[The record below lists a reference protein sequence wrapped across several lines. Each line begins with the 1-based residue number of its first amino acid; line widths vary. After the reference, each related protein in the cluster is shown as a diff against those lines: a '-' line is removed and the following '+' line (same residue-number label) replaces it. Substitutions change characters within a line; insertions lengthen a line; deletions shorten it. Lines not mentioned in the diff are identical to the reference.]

1 MGKKIIMAL
10 LPKTSTRAPKNLDK
24 EKIKIETLGLQKRLQ
39 ELQSVLFAENKW
51 SVLIVLQGLDASG
64 KDGAVKNVF
73 SGVNPMGCRVEA
85 FKKPTEK
92 ELSHD
97 FLWRIHKHAPA
108 KGMIQI
114 FNRSHYEDVLV
125 PRVHQWMSMKEIRK
139 RFEYINTFEQLLESH
154 NTIIFKFY
162 LHISKEEQQL
172 RFAERLEIAE
182 KKWKYQDADIRE
194 SQHWSSYI
202 NAFEDIF
209 KNCSKEIPWHIVPSD
224 QNWYR
229 NYLIAK
235 IIVERLE
242 KLNMKYPEY
251 IDKKLP

>member
-1 MGKKIIMAL
+1 MAQLSKI
-10 LPKTSTRAPKNLDK
+10 STRAPKDLDK
-24 EKIKIETLGLQKRLQ
+24 EKIKTETLALLKKLQ

-85 FKKPTEK
+85 FKKPTE
-92 ELSHD
+92 EEFAHD
-97 FLWRIHKHAPA
+97 FLWRIHRHAPR

-125 PRVHQWMSMKEIRK
+125 PRVHKWIDMKAVKK
-139 RFEYINTFEQLLESH
+139 RYDYINSFEELLQDSG
-154 NTIIFKFY
+154 TVVLKFY
-162 LHISKEEQQL
+162 MHISQEEQHE
-172 RFAERLEIAE
+172 RFAERLALPE
-182 KKWKYQDADIRE
+182 KMWKYQAADLKE
-194 SQHWSSYI
+194 SEHWENYME
-202 NAFEDIF
+202 AFEDIF
-209 KNCSKEIPWHIVPSD
+209 EHCSPEIPWHIVPSD

-235 IIVERLE
+235 TIVERLE
-242 KLNMKYPEY
+242 KLNMKYPEF
-251 IDKKLP
+251 IDKQLP